1 MYICDVF
8 DTYLIWRATF
18 DLEREYSWCSNSNC
32 LITHTLNINHSRC
45 AYFVW
50 HIHYSWSLINDY
62 INELKTIF
70 VCIGTYIAAETRC
83 FANRIRHADQTN
95 RSHGYK
101 YAIIYII
108 NSTCRLRF
116 VRFLWQ
122 LPFPRT
128 ARNPLSMT
136 SRKINVLKFFI
147 KLILFLGFFFSSFF
161 SAAHFVRL
169 IKKQTFAL
177 LTE

>member
-70 VCIGTYIAAETRC
+70 VCICTYIAAETRC

-116 VRFLWQ
+116 VRFFMATP
-122 LPFPRT
+122 LPPNCTKSIIDDFPKNKR
-128 ARNPLSMT
+128 A
-136 SRKINVLKFFI
+136 KIFYQVNIIF
-147 KLILFLGFFFSSFF
+147 GFFFLFFLFSS
-161 SAAHFVRL
+161 
-169 IKKQTFAL
+169 TFCSL
-177 LTE
+177 N